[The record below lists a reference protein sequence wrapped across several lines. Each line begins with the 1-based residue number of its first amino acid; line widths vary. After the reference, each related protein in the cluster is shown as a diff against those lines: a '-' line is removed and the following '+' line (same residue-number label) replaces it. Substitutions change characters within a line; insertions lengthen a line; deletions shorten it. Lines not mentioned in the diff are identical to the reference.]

1 MGAAGQFEAAQ
12 EFGHGGDFVA
22 LGRRAELAED
32 ESVALRPGAD
42 QMHRAAAR
50 AARAAAAAQRLA
62 IEGHDLAGQ
71 RRAQALGPG
80 GESLGKLRGVEQSE
94 DTPEGVVAGDAV
106 GECEQALEPVA
117 LGLAELLD
125 VHKALGTAEQRAEG
139 DEQNVVERMAFGA
152 REARVFEVVEVV
164 AEADVFGHRKLLPTP
179 LSKVH
184 IIINIMALA
193 F

>member
-1 MGAAGQFEAAQ
+1 MGAAGQFQPAQ

-42 QMHRAAAR
+42 QMHRA

-106 GECEQALEPVA
+106 GQCEQALEPVA

-164 AEADVFGHRKLLPTP
+164 AEADVFGHRKLLPTQ
-179 LSKVH
+179 L
-184 IIINIMALA
+184 
-193 F
+193 